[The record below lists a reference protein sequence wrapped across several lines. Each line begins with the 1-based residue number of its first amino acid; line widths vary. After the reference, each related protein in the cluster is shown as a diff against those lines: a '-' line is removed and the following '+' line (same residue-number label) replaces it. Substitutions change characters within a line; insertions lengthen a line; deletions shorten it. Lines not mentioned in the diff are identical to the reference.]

1 MKLPDELRHPSG
13 GESIDRTAQEAVRLA
28 HRALE
33 RFPELVR
40 RHKFLA
46 GGAAVSSAL
55 VALAG
60 VAISR
65 RMGNG
70 ESGDEAVERVTEQ
83 ELAGLS
89 KIVTIGGEVEVGTY
103 LYSKGALNK
112 LSPEQRNDRRRE
124 TIEAISEFGEKARK
138 IVIKRRH

>member
-1 MKLPDELRHPSG
+1 MRLPDELRHPSG

-28 HRALE
+28 HRALD

-46 GGAAVSSAL
+46 GGAAFSSAL

-65 RMGNG
+65 RMRNG

-83 ELAGLS
+83 ELAGLDD
-89 KIVTIGGEVEVGTY
+89 IVAIGGEVEV
-103 LYSKGALNK
+103 SEQAPSNGAQ
-112 LSPEQRNDRRRE
+112 PEAGQAETAESGVEAHSLDADGSGDGEGRERRS
-124 TIEAISEFGEKARK
+124 A
-138 IVIKRRH
+138 

>member
-1 MKLPDELRHPSG
+1 MRLPDELRHPSG

-28 HRALE
+28 HRALD
-33 RFPELVR
+33 RFPDLVR

-46 GGAAVSSAL
+46 GGAAFSSAL

-83 ELAGLS
+83 ELAGLD
-89 KIVTIGGEVEVGTY
+89 KIVAIGGEVDVSEQVP
-103 LYSKGALNK
+103 SNGAQ
-112 LSPEQRNDRRRE
+112 PEPGQVETVQGGVEARPLDDDGSGNGDAGARRS
-124 TIEAISEFGEKARK
+124 A
-138 IVIKRRH
+138 